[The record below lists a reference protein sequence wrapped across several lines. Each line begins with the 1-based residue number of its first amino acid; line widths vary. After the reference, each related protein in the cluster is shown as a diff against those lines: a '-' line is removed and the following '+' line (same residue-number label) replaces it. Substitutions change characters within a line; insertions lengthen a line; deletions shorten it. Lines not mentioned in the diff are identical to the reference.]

1 MTNVSIAVAP
11 KRFEQPGSIS
21 VDQLR
26 TIVQDSHLN
35 FLVGAG
41 TPSAFF
47 GMLGDIEDA
56 LTTIARR
63 DDVTDDSKAIAR
75 ASIQG
80 YFFDKVILPNTELL
94 KPTPNSEA
102 NAVLRSYAIF
112 GQTLNRI
119 LLRRRS
125 TLLSK
130 KVNLFTTNIDL
141 VFEVA
146 FERLGVGF
154 NDGFPERFARRSTSD
169 R

>member
-1 MTNVSIAVAP
+1 MDAHVTNVSIAVAP

-102 NAVLRSYAIF
+102 NAVLSPTQSS
-112 GQTLNRI
+112 G
-119 LLRRRS
+119 RR
-125 TLLSK
+125 
-130 KVNLFTTNIDL
+130 
-141 VFEVA
+141 
-146 FERLGVGF
+146 
-154 NDGFPERFARRSTSD
+154 
-169 R
+169 